1 MTSTATKGL
10 TKTQINR
17 FKRMLDAKAL
27 EIRANLQS
35 SSAAKALA
43 RGDEPPD
50 LEELPGQSHEEW
62 IFLNR
67 NNIEALLLREID
79 EALDRIEDG
88 GYGTCLECEELISFK
103 RLEAVCWAS
112 RCVTC
117 QEELSANDEP
127 PERARSYRS

>member
-1 MTSTATKGL
+1 MTRIASKGL

-17 FKRMLDAKAL
+17 FKKMLETKAL

-43 RGDEPPD
+43 RGDEPLD

-67 NNIEALLLREID
+67 NNIEVMLLREID
-79 EALDRIEDG
+79 EAIDRIEDED
-88 GYGTCLECEELISFK
+88 YGTCLECEIPISLK
-103 RLEAVCWAS
+103 RLEAVSWAKLL
-112 RCVTC
+112 RYVPGRTVG
-117 QEELSANDEP
+117 
-127 PERARSYRS
+127 

>member
-88 GYGTCLECEELISFK
+88 GLRNLLGARGADLSQTAGSGLLGKPLRYLPGGTFGK
-103 RLEAVCWAS
+103 R
-112 RCVTC
+112 
-117 QEELSANDEP
+117 
-127 PERARSYRS
+127 

>member
-1 MTSTATKGL
+1 MARTATKRL

-17 FKRMLDAKAL
+17 FKKMLDIKAL

-43 RGDEPPD
+43 RDDEPPN

-67 NNIEALLLREID
+67 NNIEVMLLREID
-79 EALDRIEDG
+79 EALDRIEDS
-88 GYGTCLECEELISFK
+88 GYGTCLECETPISLK

-112 RCVTC
+112 YCVTC
-117 QEELSANDEP
+117 QEELSVLQEP
-127 PERARSYRS
+127 LERVRSYRG

>member
-1 MTSTATKGL
+1 MTRIASKGL

-17 FKRMLDAKAL
+17 FKKMLETKAL

-43 RGDEPPD
+43 RGDEPLD

-67 NNIEALLLREID
+67 
-79 EALDRIEDG
+79 
-88 GYGTCLECEELISFK
+88 K
-103 RLEAVCWAS
+103 
-112 RCVTC
+112 
-117 QEELSANDEP
+117 Q
-127 PERARSYRS
+127 YRSHVVARNRRSDRSH